1 MGTVNG
7 SYPIPVWKSEEGK
20 WKRKK
25 RGKKEEEREEGR
37 KGKWEG
43 EKKRY

>member
-25 RGKKEEEREEGR
+25 REGKKRR
-37 KGKWEG
+37 SQNKPRMKLTVCFL
-43 EKKRY
+43 